1 MEQAVQRVLMKSK
14 IHRATVTR
22 ADLHYEGSCGIDPE
36 LMRLADIVP
45 GEQLH
50 IVNVSNGSRAVTYAI
65 EGGPGEV
72 ALNGAMAHIGEPG
85 DLVILITYATVDEQE
100 RASFQPRVVMVDGRN
115 RLRGKPTSVLGHAG
129 AAVPDWAAPR
139 GARAAQPGKR
149 TAVH

>member
-50 IVNVSNGSRAVTYAI
+50 IVNISNGSRAVTYAI
-65 EGGPGEV
+65 EGAPGEI

-85 DLVILITYATVDEQE
+85 DLVILITYASVDEAE
-100 RASFQPRVVMVDGRN
+100 RASFTPRVLMVDQHN
-115 RLRGKPTSVLGHAG
+115 RPRGEPTGVLGH
-129 AAVPDWAAPR
+129 PNAPVAWDSP
-139 GARAAQPGKR
+139 GNGRAAGTR
-149 TAVH
+149 AGVH